1 MHNAPSQDAIINRQ
15 HQQLEKYA
23 ARIVELE
30 AKVERQIERRIEIM
44 ETRRALK
51 DENEHIKAV
60 LKELLKQYP

>member
-1 MHNAPSQDAIINRQ
+1 MATETVSPEAIINRQ

-23 ARIVELE
+23 ARIAKLE
-30 AKVERQIERRIEIM
+30 AKVERQNERRIEIM

-60 LKELLKQYP
+60 LKELLK